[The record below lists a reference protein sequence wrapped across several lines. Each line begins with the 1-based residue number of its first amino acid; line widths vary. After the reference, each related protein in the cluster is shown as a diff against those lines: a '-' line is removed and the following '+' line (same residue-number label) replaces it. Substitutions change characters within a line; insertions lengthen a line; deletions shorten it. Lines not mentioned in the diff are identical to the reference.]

1 MVVVVVGLSTVLV
14 LMAAASETETAQD
27 NMLNLTGIASKEVQL
42 DFEIYLDA
50 INTLSMIMNSYESID
65 TNGRRARYDANMLGV
80 IESLPAVVGIY
91 TVWKPYIIDSDD
103 EPYDTW
109 FTRRYSELPER
120 HRFRD
125 VEDLTALTAEISEFP
140 TVSSPRKEL
149 LNGKD
154 VYITRIQTPIIRE
167 RDNEVIGIIGVM
179 YNLEKPQK
187 EIIEKLTPYGTGQA
201 ILYSTDGTIA
211 AHYDASRVG
220 GSVTDAESVKL
231 QGQEAIDSA
240 IISLESGT
248 PDVSEG
254 NERFFASYPFYVGK
268 SEAPWTIITSVEKKV
283 VLESVYQ
290 MIRFAVTAALIA
302 ILVSA
307 VIIFFVALNI
317 AKRIE
322 AVGDAMKDIAQ
333 GEGDLT
339 KRLEIRSHDE
349 IGVMGTYF
357 NQTMEKIQRLVVAI
371 KSKSGE
377 LANIGNEL
385 STNMTETAAAI
396 NQITSNIQSIK
407 DLVVNQSTSVSKT
420 NGSMQNITGNIEKLG
435 ELVDRQTTSVSESS
449 SAVEEMLANI
459 QSVTQTLIKNVEN
472 VRALAD
478 ASEVGRSGLQDVSA
492 DIQQIA
498 RESEGLLEIN
508 SVMENIASQTN
519 LLSMNAAIEAAH
531 AGEAG
536 KGFAVVADEIR
547 KLAESSSEQSKTIST
562 VLKKIKDSIDK
573 ITRSTDA
580 VLNKFEAIDSGV
592 KTVSDQEENVRNAME
607 EQSAG
612 SQQILESI
620 SQLNE
625 LTGMVKTSSEEMRQ
639 GSVEVIRESRSLGQ
653 VTEEVS
659 GGMNEMAT
667 GADQINIAVTRVN
680 EISGINKE
688 NIDILVTEVGKF
700 KVD

>member
-1 MVVVVVGLSTVLV
+1 MIVVVAGVASVLV
-14 LMAAASETETAQD
+14 WMAAKSESATAKD
-27 NMLNLTGIASKEVQL
+27 NMLYQTGVAAKNVQL

-50 INTLSMIMNSYESID
+50 INTLSWIMNSYESID
-65 TNGRRARYDANMLGV
+65 SSGRRARFDGNMLGV
-80 IESLPAVVGIY
+80 IESLHGISGIY
-91 TVWKPYIIDSDD
+91 TVWKPSIIDSDS

-109 FTRRYSELPER
+109 YTLRYNSLPER
-120 HRFRD
+120 HRFR
-125 VEDLTALTAEISEFP
+125 EIEVLSTITSNIPLVP
-140 TVSSPRKEL
+140 TISAPQKDM
-149 LNGKD
+149 LNGREI
-154 VYITRIQTPIIRE
+154 YITRIQAPIIRE
-167 RDNEVIGIIGVM
+167 RDNEVIGVIGVM

-187 EIIEKLTPYGTGQA
+187 EIIEVFKPYGSGQA
-201 ILYSTDGTIA
+201 ILYSSDGTIA
-211 AHYDASRVG
+211 GHYTPERVG
-220 GSVTDAESVKL
+220 GSVTDSESVKY
-231 QGQEAIDSA
+231 QGQTAIDST
-240 IISLESGT
+240 LETLKSGQ

-254 NERFFASYPFYVGK
+254 NGRLFASYPFYVGK
-268 SEAPWTIITSVEKKV
+268 SETPWTIITSVEEVV
-283 VLESVYQ
+283 VLDAVYDMMKFSVT
-290 MIRFAVTAALIA
+290 TAIIAIIVSALI
-302 ILVSA
+302 IYFVSR
-307 VIIFFVALNI
+307 NI
-317 AKRIE
+317 ARRIE
-322 AVGDAMKDIAQ
+322 IVGEAMKDIAQ

-339 KRLEIRSHDE
+339 RRLDIRSNDE
-349 IGVMGTYF
+349 IGVMGSYF
-357 NQTMEKIQRLVVAI
+357 NQTMDKIQQLVVAI
-371 KSKSGE
+371 KSKTTE
-377 LANIGNEL
+377 LASIGNEL

-407 DLVVNQSTSVSKT
+407 DLVVNQSSSVSKT
-420 NGSMQNITGNIEKLG
+420 NRSMGNITGNIEKLG
-435 ELVDRQTTSVSESS
+435 ELVDRQTTSVAQSS

-620 SQLNE
+620 SELNE
-625 LTGMVKTSSEEMRQ
+625 LTGMVKSSSEEMRQ
-639 GSVEVIRESRSLGQ
+639 GSTEVIRESKSLGE

-688 NIDILVTEVGKF
+688 NIDTLVTEVAKF